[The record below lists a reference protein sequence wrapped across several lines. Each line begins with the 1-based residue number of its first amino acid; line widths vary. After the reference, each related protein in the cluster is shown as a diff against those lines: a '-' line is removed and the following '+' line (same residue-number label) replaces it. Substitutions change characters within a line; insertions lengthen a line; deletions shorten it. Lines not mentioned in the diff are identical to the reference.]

1 VLSGRHLTTTLPLSH
16 NQPCTDLKGHVRRR
30 AFPLREVH
38 VAQLMDGKF
47 VAARVRGEVAKHA
60 ERLTN
65 SGTRPTLAVLLVGE
79 HEPSKIYVRHKQ
91 RAAAKA
97 GIASQLHTLPS
108 TASQAEIIAKVQSL
122 NADPGVH
129 GILVQLPLPAG
140 IHADPVIQAVKP
152 EKDVDGF
159 HSVNM
164 GKIAT
169 ARPELTPCTPKGVMR
184 LLREYEVPLRG
195 AHAVVVG
202 RSRVVGRPM
211 SALLLA
217 ADATVSTCHRHTEDT
232 PSFTR
237 RADIL
242 VVAAGSPELVRG
254 DWVKEGVV
262 VVDVGISRMP
272 DGRLRGDVAFE
283 EVEPKARLITPVPGG
298 VGPMTI
304 AMLLENTC
312 ILAERHAKAS

>member
-1 VLSGRHLTTTLPLSH
+1 MV
-16 NQPCTDLKGHVRRR
+16 
-30 AFPLREVH
+30 
-38 VAQLMDGKF
+38 QLIDGKA
-47 VAARVRGEVAKHA
+47 VAARVRVEVA
-60 ERLTN
+60 ERAARLSAQGVT
-65 SGTRPTLAVLLVGE
+65 PTLAVLLVGE

-97 GIASQLHTLPS
+97 GITSQLHTLP
-108 TASQAEIIAKVQSL
+108 ASANQQQIIAAVQTL
-122 NADPGVH
+122 NDDPAVH

-140 IHADPVIQAVKP
+140 ILADPVIQAVWP

-184 LLREYEVPLRG
+184 LLREYEVELRG

-217 ADATVSTCHRHTEDT
+217 AHATVTTCHRHTVDT
-232 PSFTR
+232 PSYTR
-237 RADIL
+237 RADVL
-242 VVAAGSPELVRG
+242 VVAAGSPALVRG
-254 DWVKEGVV
+254 NWVKEGAVV
-262 VVDVGISRMP
+262 IDVGISRLA
-272 DGRLRGDVAFE
+272 DGRLQGDVAFD
-283 EVEPKARLITPVPGG
+283 EVAEHARLMTPVPGG

-312 ILAERHAKAS
+312 ILAERHTLAARNEFTSIEG